1 MDKTHK
7 KNMHTFRTDDALRLF
22 IERAMQERKLSKTAL
37 ICNALK
43 QTYALDMFEKRF
55 SHKSQLPKYDNK
67 CRCGSNA
74 LAKHC
79 IETAFR
85 FGLLSFLFQHHHN
98 ECIAFRAIF
107 HPTI

>member
-43 QTYALDMFEKRF
+43 QTYALDMFEKSF
-55 SHKSQLPKYDNK
+55 SH
-67 CRCGSNA
+67 
-74 LAKHC
+74 
-79 IETAFR
+79 
-85 FGLLSFLFQHHHN
+85 
-98 ECIAFRAIF
+98 
-107 HPTI
+107 

>member
-55 SHKSQLPKYDNK
+55 SH
-67 CRCGSNA
+67 
-74 LAKHC
+74 
-79 IETAFR
+79 
-85 FGLLSFLFQHHHN
+85 
-98 ECIAFRAIF
+98 
-107 HPTI
+107 